1 MSNPLEAYFTRMIA
15 IFGSVDALAEDFV
28 ITKDTATK
36 IIGMPEGPGKESA
49 ILGALRV
56 LPEMKKRVTT
66 DELKTK
72 IDQAISKLTPVEEN
86 PSGGKRKTRKTR
98 KQSKGAS
105 SWVQGVMRV
114 FKEMKSKNPATK
126 FRDALKEA
134 SKRKKAG
141 NL

>member
-86 PSGGKRKTRKTR
+86 PSGGKRKTRRFKKKRLMSKAYCKKTAC
-98 KQSKGAS
+98 KKMGFTQKAS
-105 SWVQGVMRV
+105 CRPW
-114 FKEMKSKNPATK
+114 KNCY
-126 FRDALKEA
+126 
-134 SKRKKAG
+134 
-141 NL
+141 

>member
-49 ILGALRV
+49 ILGALRI

-86 PSGGKRKTRKTR
+86 VGGRRKTRK
-98 KQSKGAS
+98 
-105 SWVQGVMRV
+105 
-114 FKEMKSKNPATK
+114 F
-126 FRDALKEA
+126 
-134 SKRKKAG
+134 KRKYCKKTPCKKMGFTQKASCRPYK
-141 NL
+141 NCY

>member
-49 ILGALRV
+49 ILGALRI

-86 PSGGKRKTRKTR
+86 VGGRRKTRK
-98 KQSKGAS
+98 
-105 SWVQGVMRV
+105 
-114 FKEMKSKNPATK
+114 F
-126 FRDALKEA
+126 
-134 SKRKKAG
+134 KRKYCKKTACKKMGFTQKASCRPYK
-141 NL
+141 NCY